1 MIFSFQAFAALVVID
16 VFLQTLVILMEFAA
30 LWKFRRTLP
39 DVPRTK
45 VPGGYVGLVLVTL
58 GPTAIILLAIYSQI
72 SEEGFKSVGL
82 ALIAMLIGA
91 LLYLPIRKFIKPGK
105 PDIDPFELEIA

>member
-1 MIFSFQAFAALVVID
+1 
-16 VFLQTLVILMEFAA
+16 MEFAA

-39 DVPRTK
+39 DVPRAK
-45 VPGGYVGLVLVTL
+45 VPGGTLGLILVTL
-58 GPTAIILLAIYSQI
+58 GPVAVILLAIYSQVV
-72 SEEGFKSVGL
+72 EEGMNSLGL

-105 PDIDPFELEIA
+105 PDIDPFEAGV

>member
-1 MIFSFQAFAALVVID
+1 MQAFAALVVID

-45 VPGGYVGLVLVTL
+45 VPGGTLGLILVTL

-72 SEEGFKSVGL
+72 VGGGLEL
-82 ALIAMLIGA
+82 AGSGA
-91 LLYLPIRKFIKPGK
+91 DRDRRSARCSTSRSARFIKPGK
-105 PDIDPFELEIA
+105 PDIDPFEPEIA